1 MNITGSSNIFHAVT
15 GKEDFNLTCIVTVV
29 VYLTVE
35 PTVQW
40 SGGSVWQWEWCDGVK
55 HYSQWTLTF
64 SPLRTLHTK
73 AYTCQATINIAKA
86 ANAAAYVTVTNSC

>member
-35 PTVQW
+35 PIEY
-40 SGGSVWQWEWCDGVK
+40 SGVEAVLAVGMV
-55 HYSQWTLTF
+55 
-64 SPLRTLHTK
+64 
-73 AYTCQATINIAKA
+73 
-86 ANAAAYVTVTNSC
+86 